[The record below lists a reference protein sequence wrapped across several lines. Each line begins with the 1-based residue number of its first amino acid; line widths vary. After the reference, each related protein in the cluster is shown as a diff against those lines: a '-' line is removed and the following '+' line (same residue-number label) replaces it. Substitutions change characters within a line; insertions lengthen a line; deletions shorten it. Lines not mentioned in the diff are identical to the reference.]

1 MVARCLV
8 VLFALVSLPAA
19 ACAPGASAPA
29 ASPAKPA
36 AAAPA
41 PAPAAAAPAAPSGS
55 GTEPAAGQPAAA
67 SARPVPQPISPPVKI
82 RVDSI
87 GIAAEAPL
95 FLAIEQGYMQELG
108 IEIELIR
115 LQGSADT
122 VTMLSSDQLDVGGI
136 AINPSAYN
144 VVARGVDLR
153 LVGDRGSLIPGR
165 STPSLAIRTD
175 ILERKPWSGYQ
186 DLRGMKFA
194 SQTVNSISDYWM
206 SLMLQ
211 RGGLTLNDLEILA
224 PLTYPDIA
232 LSFAN
237 KAIDAAMFNE
247 PWATQQEQQ
256 GIIKKVLYADDV
268 DPNGQVAA
276 IVFSERFAQRTSVAR
291 NYMVGW
297 LRGVRDYWDSFDG
310 RADFQRVLDVIYK
323 YTALKDEALIRKI
336 PPTGQNPHGY
346 IDTATLAR
354 YQDFF
359 AERGWVTQKV
369 DVDKLFDRS
378 FADYA
383 NEVLGPYEP
392 VANPRRPG

>member
-1 MVARCLV
+1 
-8 VLFALVSLPAA
+8 
-19 ACAPGASAPA
+19 
-29 ASPAKPA
+29 
-36 AAAPA
+36 
-41 PAPAAAAPAAPSGS
+41 
-55 GTEPAAGQPAAA
+55 
-67 SARPVPQPISPPVKI
+67 
-82 RVDSI
+82 
-87 GIAAEAPL
+87 
-95 FLAIEQGYMQELG
+95 
-108 IEIELIR
+108 
-115 LQGSADT
+115 
-122 VTMLSSDQLDVGGI
+122 
-136 AINPSAYN
+136 
-144 VVARGVDLR
+144 
-153 LVGDRGSLIPGR
+153 
-165 STPSLAIRTD
+165 
-175 ILERKPWSGYQ
+175 
-186 DLRGMKFA
+186 MKFA